1 MSPRPAQSGFGFTT
15 GRDVG
20 RNPWTRLLNVL
31 NRCVDHPL
39 GRDSPPLANYIP
51 DSNGHGGR
59 VIASGH
65 P

>member
-1 MSPRPAQSGFGFTT
+1 MSPRSAPSSSGFTAGP
-15 GRDVG
+15 GVG

-39 GRDSPPLANYIP
+39 GHDSPPLANYMP
-51 DSNGHGGR
+51 DSNGNGGR